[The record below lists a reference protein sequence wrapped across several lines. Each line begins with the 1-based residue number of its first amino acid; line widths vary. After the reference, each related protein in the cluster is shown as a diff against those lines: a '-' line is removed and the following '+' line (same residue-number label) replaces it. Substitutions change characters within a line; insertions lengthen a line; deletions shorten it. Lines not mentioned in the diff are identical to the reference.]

1 MVVGNFAKDS
11 FATHIFETLI
21 DMNYEALSYSVV
33 PNTYDYNNYLTYI
46 LKKSYRH
53 AFSILNNLYF
63 YRKKR
68 LNPLL
73 KVLKTKQPDLI
84 IVTHDFFWPIEITRI
99 KSNFNGIII
108 LWFPDAI
115 TNFGKGFFL
124 ISDYD
129 FLFFKDPFIVRK
141 LRKVTTKPV
150 FYLPECFNPKRHF
163 FDKKKEIRREFI
175 SDLNCVGNF
184 HSWRSLFFE
193 KLSKYDF
200 KFFGINPPNWMNI
213 GSLTIHFQ
221 GFPVFNETKA
231 EAFLGAKIVLNNL
244 HYGEIWG
251 LNARA
256 FEIAGVGAFQL
267 IDYTDGL
274 NELFEDG
281 KEIISFKGVDDM
293 IRKIDYWL
301 LHENERNE
309 IGKAA
314 KLRSYNEHTY
324 EIRLNTLINTVFNNE
339 HGFNSKLL

>member
-1 MVVGNFAKDS
+1 MKKIMVVGNFAKDS

-129 FLFFKDPFIVRK
+129 FLFFKDP
-141 LRKVTTKPV
+141 L
-150 FYLPECFNPKRHF
+150 
-163 FDKKKEIRREFI
+163 
-175 SDLNCVGNF
+175 
-184 HSWRSLFFE
+184 
-193 KLSKYDF
+193 
-200 KFFGINPPNWMNI
+200 
-213 GSLTIHFQ
+213 
-221 GFPVFNETKA
+221 
-231 EAFLGAKIVLNNL
+231 
-244 HYGEIWG
+244 
-251 LNARA
+251 
-256 FEIAGVGAFQL
+256 
-267 IDYTDGL
+267 
-274 NELFEDG
+274 
-281 KEIISFKGVDDM
+281 
-293 IRKIDYWL
+293 
-301 LHENERNE
+301 
-309 IGKAA
+309 
-314 KLRSYNEHTY
+314 
-324 EIRLNTLINTVFNNE
+324 
-339 HGFNSKLL
+339 